1 MEFGELQPYRVWFDY
16 LKTCLLDEKLNKKI
30 DKEYYKS
37 WNLSEIKNSTF
48 NKWFKTHSGLFTS
61 KGTIKIVSKVSNP
74 QAITIEIPT
83 NFKIKE
89 IQREIPKLLK
99 DKVNKSTS
107 RFVLTHQRKHI
118 KTVALDSFLIA
129 WNFKQKNKDKKL
141 EEIWELT
148 NNKINERQ
156 NKVLKG
162 GKGISIQK
170 LVEQGKLR
178 KRQLQGV
185 GSSNKKFGLKSGKNQ
200 KLQNKSVMISKNIL
214 KASNI
219 LENVCNGNFP
229 GDYS

>member
-1 MEFGELQPYRVWFDY
+1 MDFGELQPYRVWFDY

-107 RFVLTHQRKHI
+107 RFILTHQRKNI
-118 KTVALDSFLIA
+118 KTIALDSFLIA
-129 WNFKQKNKDKKL
+129 WKFRQKNKDKRL
-141 EEIWELT
+141 EDIWELT
-148 NNKINERQ
+148 NNKIDERQ
-156 NKVLKG
+156 SKVKTLL
-162 GKGISIQK
+162 QK
-170 LVEQGKLR
+170 GKLR
-178 KRQLQGV
+178 RRKLQGI
-185 GSSNKKFGLKSGKNQ
+185 GSGIKSFK
-200 KLQNKSVMISKNIL
+200 NKSVIISRNIL
-214 KASNI
+214 KASKI
-219 LENVCNGNFP
+219 LENVCKGNFP
-229 GDYS
+229 GEYSDN

>member
-1 MEFGELQPYRVWFDY
+1 MEFGELQPYRVWFDF

-107 RFVLTHQRKHI
+107 RFILTHQRKNI
-118 KTVALDSFLIA
+118 KTIALDSFLIA
-129 WNFKQKNKDKKL
+129 WKFRQKNKDKRL
-141 EEIWELT
+141 EDIWELT
-148 NNKINERQ
+148 NNKIDERQ
-156 NKVLKG
+156 SKVKTLL
-162 GKGISIQK
+162 QK
-170 LVEQGKLR
+170 GKLR
-178 KRQLQGV
+178 RRKLQGI
-185 GSSNKKFGLKSGKNQ
+185 GSGIKSFK
-200 KLQNKSVMISKNIL
+200 NKSVIISRNIL
-214 KASNI
+214 KASKI
-219 LENVCNGNFP
+219 LENVCKGNFP
-229 GDYS
+229 GEYSDN

>member
-1 MEFGELQPYRVWFDY
+1 MVFKSMEFGELQPYRVWFDY
-16 LKTCLLDEKLNKKI
+16 LKTCLLDEKLKKRV

-61 KGTIKIVSKVSNP
+61 KGTIKIVSKVSNS

-107 RFVLTHQRKHI
+107 RFVLTHQRKNI

-129 WNFKQKNKDKKL
+129 WKFRQKNKDKRL
-141 EEIWELT
+141 EDIWELT
-148 NNKINERQ
+148 NNKIDERQ
-156 NKVLKG
+156 SKVKSLL
-162 GKGISIQK
+162 QK
-170 LVEQGKLR
+170 GKLR
-178 KRQLQGV
+178 RRKLQGI
-185 GSSNKKFGLKSGKNQ
+185 GSGIKSFK
-200 KLQNKSVMISKNIL
+200 NKSVIISRNIL
-214 KASNI
+214 KASKI
-219 LENVCNGNFP
+219 LENVCKGNFP
-229 GDYS
+229 GEYSDN

>member
-107 RFVLTHQRKHI
+107 RFVLTHQRKNI
-118 KTVALDSFLIA
+118 KTIALDSFLIA
-129 WNFKQKNKDKKL
+129 WKFKQKNKDKRL
-141 EEIWELT
+141 EDIWELT
-148 NNKINERQ
+148 NNKIDERQ
-156 NKVLKG
+156 SKVKTLL
-162 GKGISIQK
+162 QK
-170 LVEQGKLR
+170 GKLR
-178 KRQLQGV
+178 RRKLQGI
-185 GSSNKKFGLKSGKNQ
+185 GSGIKSFK
-200 KLQNKSVMISKNIL
+200 NKSVIISRNIL
-214 KASNI
+214 KASKI
-219 LENVCNGNFP
+219 LENVCKGNFP
-229 GDYS
+229 GEYSDN

>member
-1 MEFGELQPYRVWFDY
+1 MVFESMEFGELQPYRVWFDY
-16 LKTCLLDEKLNKKI
+16 LKACLLNEKLNKKI

-107 RFVLTHQRKHI
+107 RFILTHQRKNI
-118 KTVALDSFLIA
+118 KTIALDSFLIA
-129 WNFKQKNKDKKL
+129 WKFRQKNKDKRL
-141 EEIWELT
+141 EDIWELT
-148 NNKINERQ
+148 NNKIDERQ
-156 NKVLKG
+156 SKVKTLL
-162 GKGISIQK
+162 QK
-170 LVEQGKLR
+170 GKLR
-178 KRQLQGV
+178 RRKLQGI
-185 GSSNKKFGLKSGKNQ
+185 GSGIKSFK
-200 KLQNKSVMISKNIL
+200 NKSVIISRNIL
-214 KASNI
+214 KASKI
-219 LENVCNGNFP
+219 LENVCKGNFP
-229 GDYS
+229 GEYSDN

>member
-48 NKWFKTHSGLFTS
+48 NKWFKTHSSLFTS
-61 KGTIKIVSKVSNP
+61 KGTIKIVSKVSNS

-107 RFVLTHQRKHI
+107 RFILTHQRKNI
-118 KTVALDSFLIA
+118 KTIALDSFLIA
-129 WNFKQKNKDKKL
+129 WKFRQKNKDKRL
-141 EEIWELT
+141 EDIWELT
-148 NNKINERQ
+148 NNKIDERQ
-156 NKVLKG
+156 SKVKTLL
-162 GKGISIQK
+162 QK
-170 LVEQGKLR
+170 GKLR
-178 KRQLQGV
+178 RRKLQGI
-185 GSSNKKFGLKSGKNQ
+185 GSGIKSFK
-200 KLQNKSVMISKNIL
+200 NKSVIISRNIL
-214 KASNI
+214 KASKI
-219 LENVCNGNFP
+219 LENVCKGNFP
-229 GDYS
+229 GEYSDN

>member
-1 MEFGELQPYRVWFDY
+1 MKFGELQPYRVWFDY

-107 RFVLTHQRKHI
+107 RFILTHQRKNI
-118 KTVALDSFLIA
+118 KTIALDSFLIA
-129 WNFKQKNKDKKL
+129 WKFRQKNKDKRL
-141 EEIWELT
+141 EDIWELT
-148 NNKINERQ
+148 NNKIDERQ
-156 NKVLKG
+156 SKVKSLL
-162 GKGISIQK
+162 QK
-170 LVEQGKLR
+170 GKLR
-178 KRQLQGV
+178 RRKLQGI
-185 GSSNKKFGLKSGKNQ
+185 GSGIKSFK
-200 KLQNKSVMISKNIL
+200 NKSVIISRNIL
-214 KASNI
+214 KASKI
-219 LENVCNGNFP
+219 LENVCKGNFP
-229 GDYS
+229 GEYSDN

>member
-16 LKTCLLDEKLNKKI
+16 LKTCLLDEKLKKKV

-61 KGTIKIVSKVSNP
+61 KGAIKIVSKVSNP

-107 RFVLTHQRKHI
+107 RFILTHQRKNI
-118 KTVALDSFLIA
+118 KTIALDSFLIA
-129 WNFKQKNKDKKL
+129 WKFRQKNKDKRL
-141 EEIWELT
+141 EDIWELT
-148 NNKINERQ
+148 NNKIDERQ
-156 NKVLKG
+156 SKVKSLL
-162 GKGISIQK
+162 QK
-170 LVEQGKLR
+170 GKLR
-178 KRQLQGV
+178 RRKLQGI
-185 GSSNKKFGLKSGKNQ
+185 GSGIKSFK
-200 KLQNKSVMISKNIL
+200 NKSVIISRNIL
-214 KASNI
+214 KASKI
-219 LENVCNGNFP
+219 LENVCKGNFP
-229 GDYS
+229 GEYSDN

>member
-1 MEFGELQPYRVWFDY
+1 MVFKSMEFGELQPYRVWFDY

-61 KGTIKIVSKVSNP
+61 KGTIKIVSKITNP
-74 QAITIEIPT
+74 LAITLEIPT

-118 KTVALDSFLIA
+118 KTIALDSFLIA
-129 WNFKQKNKDKKL
+129 WKFRQKNKDKRL
-141 EEIWELT
+141 EDIWELT
-148 NNKINERQ
+148 NNKIDERQ
-156 NKVLKG
+156 SKVKSLL
-162 GKGISIQK
+162 QK
-170 LVEQGKLR
+170 GKLR
-178 KRQLQGV
+178 RRKLQGI
-185 GSSNKKFGLKSGKNQ
+185 GSGIKSFK
-200 KLQNKSVMISKNIL
+200 NKSVIISRNIL
-214 KASNI
+214 KASKI
-219 LENVCNGNFP
+219 LENVCKGNFP
-229 GDYS
+229 GEYSDN

>member
-1 MEFGELQPYRVWFDY
+1 MVFESMEFGELQPYRVWFDY

-37 WNLSEIKNSTF
+37 WNLSEIKNSKF

-61 KGTIKIVSKVSNP
+61 KGTIKIVSKVSNQ

-107 RFVLTHQRKHI
+107 RFILTHQRKNI

-129 WNFKQKNKDKKL
+129 WKFRQKNKDKRL
-141 EEIWELT
+141 EDIWVLT
-148 NNKINERQ
+148 NNTIDERQ
-156 NKVLKG
+156 SKVKTLL
-162 GKGISIQK
+162 QK
-170 LVEQGKLR
+170 GKLR
-178 KRQLQGV
+178 RRKLQGI
-185 GSSNKKFGLKSGKNQ
+185 GSGIKSFK
-200 KLQNKSVMISKNIL
+200 NKSVIISRNIL
-214 KASNI
+214 KASKI
-219 LENVCNGNFP
+219 LENVCKGNFP
-229 GDYS
+229 GEYSDN

>member
-1 MEFGELQPYRVWFDY
+1 MVFESMEFGELQPYSVLFDY

-107 RFVLTHQRKHI
+107 RFILTHQRKNI
-118 KTVALDSFLIA
+118 KTIALDGFLIA
-129 WNFKQKNKDKKL
+129 WKFRQKNKDKRL
-141 EEIWELT
+141 EDIWVLT
-148 NNKINERQ
+148 NNTIDERQ
-156 NKVLKG
+156 SKVKTLL
-162 GKGISIQK
+162 QK
-170 LVEQGKLR
+170 GKLR
-178 KRQLQGV
+178 RRKLQGI
-185 GSSNKKFGLKSGKNQ
+185 GSGIKSFK
-200 KLQNKSVMISKNIL
+200 NKSVIISRNIL
-214 KASNI
+214 KASKI
-219 LENVCNGNFP
+219 LENVCRGNFP
-229 GDYS
+229 GEYSDN

>member
-1 MEFGELQPYRVWFDY
+1 
-16 LKTCLLDEKLNKKI
+16 LLDEKLNKKI

-107 RFVLTHQRKHI
+107 RFILTHQRKNI
-118 KTVALDSFLIA
+118 KTIALDSFLIA
-129 WNFKQKNKDKKL
+129 WKFRQKNKDKRL
-141 EEIWELT
+141 EDIWELT
-148 NNKINERQ
+148 NNKIDERQ
-156 NKVLKG
+156 SKVKTLL
-162 GKGISIQK
+162 QK
-170 LVEQGKLR
+170 GKLR
-178 KRQLQGV
+178 RRKLQGI
-185 GSSNKKFGLKSGKNQ
+185 GSGIKSFK
-200 KLQNKSVMISKNIL
+200 NKSVIISRNIL
-214 KASNI
+214 KASKI
-219 LENVCNGNFP
+219 LENVCKGNFP
-229 GDYS
+229 GEYSDN

>member
-16 LKTCLLDEKLNKKI
+16 LKTCLLDEKLKKKV

-61 KGTIKIVSKVSNP
+61 KGTIKIVSKVSNS

-107 RFVLTHQRKHI
+107 RFILTHQRKNI
-118 KTVALDSFLIA
+118 KTIALYSFLIA
-129 WNFKQKNKDKKL
+129 WKFRQKNKDKRL
-141 EEIWELT
+141 EDIWELT
-148 NNKINERQ
+148 NNKIDERQ
-156 NKVLKG
+156 SKVRTLL
-162 GKGISIQK
+162 QK
-170 LVEQGKLR
+170 GKLR
-178 KRQLQGV
+178 RRKLQGI
-185 GSSNKKFGLKSGKNQ
+185 GSGIKSFK
-200 KLQNKSVMISKNIL
+200 NKSVIISRNIL
-214 KASNI
+214 KASKI
-219 LENVCNGNFP
+219 LENVCKGNFP
-229 GDYS
+229 GEYSDN

>member
-1 MEFGELQPYRVWFDY
+1 MVFDSMEFGELQPYRVWFDY

-107 RFVLTHQRKHI
+107 RFILTHQRKNI
-118 KTVALDSFLIA
+118 KTIALDSFLIA
-129 WNFKQKNKDKKL
+129 WKFRQKNKDKRL
-141 EEIWELT
+141 EDIWELT
-148 NNKINERQ
+148 NNKIDERQ
-156 NKVLKG
+156 SKVKTLL
-162 GKGISIQK
+162 QK
-170 LVEQGKLR
+170 GKLR
-178 KRQLQGV
+178 RRKLQGI
-185 GSSNKKFGLKSGKNQ
+185 GSGIKSFK
-200 KLQNKSVMISKNIL
+200 NKSVIISRNIL
-214 KASNI
+214 KASKI
-219 LENVCNGNFP
+219 LENVCKGNFP
-229 GDYS
+229 GEYSDN

>member
-16 LKTCLLDEKLNKKI
+16 LKTCLLDEKLNRKI

-37 WNLSEIKNSTF
+37 WNLSQIKNSTF

-107 RFVLTHQRKHI
+107 RFILTHQRKNI
-118 KTVALDSFLIA
+118 KTIALDSFLIA
-129 WNFKQKNKDKKL
+129 WKFKQKNKDKRL
-141 EEIWELT
+141 EDIWELT
-148 NNKINERQ
+148 NNKIDERQ
-156 NKVLKG
+156 SKVKTLL
-162 GKGISIQK
+162 QK
-170 LVEQGKLR
+170 GKLR
-178 KRQLQGV
+178 RRKLQGI
-185 GSSNKKFGLKSGKNQ
+185 GSGIKSFK
-200 KLQNKSVMISKNIL
+200 NKSVIISRNIL
-214 KASNI
+214 KASKI
-219 LENVCNGNFP
+219 LENVCNGDFP
-229 GDYS
+229 GEYSDN

>member
-61 KGTIKIVSKVSNP
+61 KGTIKIVSKVSNL

-107 RFVLTHQRKHI
+107 RFILTHQRKNI
-118 KTVALDSFLIA
+118 KTIALDSFLIA
-129 WNFKQKNKDKKL
+129 WKFRQKNKDKRL
-141 EEIWELT
+141 EDIWELT
-148 NNKINERQ
+148 NNKIDERQ
-156 NKVLKG
+156 SKVKTLL
-162 GKGISIQK
+162 QK
-170 LVEQGKLR
+170 GKLR
-178 KRQLQGV
+178 RRKLQGI
-185 GSSNKKFGLKSGKNQ
+185 GSGIKSFK
-200 KLQNKSVMISKNIL
+200 NKSVIISRNIL
-214 KASNI
+214 KASKI
-219 LENVCNGNFP
+219 LENVCKGNFP
-229 GDYS
+229 GEYSDN

>member
-1 MEFGELQPYRVWFDY
+1 MVFESMEFSELQPYRVWFDY

-89 IQREIPKLLK
+89 IQREIPRLLK

-107 RFVLTHQRKHI
+107 RFILTHQRKNI

-129 WNFKQKNKDKKL
+129 WKFRQKNKDKRL
-141 EEIWELT
+141 EDIWELT
-148 NNKINERQ
+148 NDKIDERQ
-156 NKVLKG
+156 SKVKSLL
-162 GKGISIQK
+162 QK
-170 LVEQGKLR
+170 GKLR
-178 KRQLQGV
+178 RRKLQGI
-185 GSSNKKFGLKSGKNQ
+185 GSGIKSFK
-200 KLQNKSVMISKNIL
+200 NKSVIISRNIL
-214 KASNI
+214 KASKI
-219 LENVCNGNFP
+219 LKNVYKGNFP
-229 GDYS
+229 GEYSDN

>member
-1 MEFGELQPYRVWFDY
+1 MVFESMEFGELQPYRVWFDY

-37 WNLSEIKNSTF
+37 WNLSEIKNSKF
-48 NKWFKTHSGLFTS
+48 DKWFKTHSSLFTS

-118 KTVALDSFLIA
+118 KTIALDSFLIA
-129 WNFKQKNKDKKL
+129 WKFKQKNKDKRL
-141 EEIWELT
+141 EDIWELT
-148 NNKINERQ
+148 NEEINKRQ
-156 NKVLKG
+156 SKVKTLL
-162 GKGISIQK
+162 QK
-170 LVEQGKLR
+170 GKLR
-178 KRQLQGV
+178 RRILMGV
-185 GSSNKKFGLKSGKNQ
+185 GSSNKEFGLKSGKIQ

-214 KASNI
+214 KASKI
-219 LENVCNGNFP
+219 LENGCNGSFP
-229 GDYS
+229 GEYS

>member
-1 MEFGELQPYRVWFDY
+1 MVFESMEFGELQPYRVWFDY

-107 RFVLTHQRKHI
+107 RFILTHQRKNI
-118 KTVALDSFLIA
+118 KTIALDSFLIA
-129 WNFKQKNKDKKL
+129 WKFRQKNKDKRL
-141 EEIWELT
+141 EDIWELT
-148 NNKINERQ
+148 NNKIDERQ
-156 NKVLKG
+156 SKVKTLL
-162 GKGISIQK
+162 QK
-170 LVEQGKLR
+170 GKLR
-178 KRQLQGV
+178 RRKLQGI
-185 GSSNKKFGLKSGKNQ
+185 GSGIKSFK
-200 KLQNKSVMISKNIL
+200 NKSVIISRNIL
-214 KASNI
+214 KASKI
-219 LENVCNGNFP
+219 LENVCNGDFP
-229 GDYS
+229 GEYSDN

>member
-107 RFVLTHQRKHI
+107 RFILTHQRKNI
-118 KTVALDSFLIA
+118 KTIALDSFLIA
-129 WNFKQKNKDKKL
+129 WKFRQKNKDKRL
-141 EEIWELT
+141 EDIWELT
-148 NNKINERQ
+148 NNKIDERQ
-156 NKVLKG
+156 SKVRTLL
-162 GKGISIQK
+162 QK
-170 LVEQGKLR
+170 GKLR
-178 KRQLQGV
+178 RRKLQGI
-185 GSSNKKFGLKSGKNQ
+185 GSGIKSFK
-200 KLQNKSVMISKNIL
+200 NKSVIISRNIL
-214 KASNI
+214 KASKI
-219 LENVCNGNFP
+219 LENVCKGNFP
-229 GDYS
+229 GEYSDN

>member
-61 KGTIKIVSKVSNP
+61 KGTIKIVSKISNP

-107 RFVLTHQRKHI
+107 RFILTHQRKNI
-118 KTVALDSFLIA
+118 KTIALDGFLIA
-129 WNFKQKNKDKKL
+129 WKFRQKNKDKRL
-141 EEIWELT
+141 EDIWVLT
-148 NNKINERQ
+148 NNTIDERQ
-156 NKVLKG
+156 SKVKTLL
-162 GKGISIQK
+162 QK
-170 LVEQGKLR
+170 GKLR
-178 KRQLQGV
+178 RRKLQGI
-185 GSSNKKFGLKSGKNQ
+185 GSGIKSFK
-200 KLQNKSVMISKNIL
+200 NKSVIISRNIL
-214 KASNI
+214 KASKI
-219 LENVCNGNFP
+219 LENVCKGNFP
-229 GDYS
+229 GEYSDN

>member
-16 LKTCLLDEKLNKKI
+16 LKTCLLDEKLKKKV

-107 RFVLTHQRKHI
+107 RFILTHQRKNI
-118 KTVALDSFLIA
+118 KTIALDSFLIA
-129 WNFKQKNKDKKL
+129 WKFRQKNKDKRL
-141 EEIWELT
+141 EDIWELT
-148 NNKINERQ
+148 NKKIDERQ
-156 NKVLKG
+156 SKVKTLL
-162 GKGISIQK
+162 QK
-170 LVEQGKLR
+170 GKLR
-178 KRQLQGV
+178 RRKLQGI
-185 GSSNKKFGLKSGKNQ
+185 GSGIKSFK
-200 KLQNKSVMISKNIL
+200 NKSVIISRNIL
-214 KASNI
+214 KASKI
-219 LENVCNGNFP
+219 LENVCKGNFP
-229 GDYS
+229 GEYSDN

>member
-1 MEFGELQPYRVWFDY
+1 MVFESMEFGELQPYRVWFDY

-107 RFVLTHQRKHI
+107 RFILTHQRKNI
-118 KTVALDSFLIA
+118 KTIALDGFLIA
-129 WNFKQKNKDKKL
+129 WKFRQKNKDKRL
-141 EEIWELT
+141 EDIWVLT
-148 NNKINERQ
+148 NNTIDERQ
-156 NKVLKG
+156 SKVKTLL
-162 GKGISIQK
+162 QK
-170 LVEQGKLR
+170 GKLR
-178 KRQLQGV
+178 RRKLQGI
-185 GSSNKKFGLKSGKNQ
+185 GSGIKSFK
-200 KLQNKSVMISKNIL
+200 NKSVIISRNIL
-214 KASNI
+214 KASKI
-219 LENVCNGNFP
+219 LENVCNGDFP
-229 GDYS
+229 GEYSDN

>member
-16 LKTCLLDEKLNKKI
+16 LKTCLLNEKLNKKI

-107 RFVLTHQRKHI
+107 RFILTHQRKNI
-118 KTVALDSFLIA
+118 KTIALDSFLIA
-129 WNFKQKNKDKKL
+129 WKFRQKNKDKRL
-141 EEIWELT
+141 EDIWELT
-148 NNKINERQ
+148 NNKIDERQ
-156 NKVLKG
+156 SKVKTLL
-162 GKGISIQK
+162 QK
-170 LVEQGKLR
+170 GKLR
-178 KRQLQGV
+178 RRKLQGI
-185 GSSNKKFGLKSGKNQ
+185 GSGIKSFK
-200 KLQNKSVMISKNIL
+200 NKSVIISRNIL
-214 KASNI
+214 KASKI
-219 LENVCNGNFP
+219 LENVCKGNFP
-229 GDYS
+229 GEYSDN

>member
-1 MEFGELQPYRVWFDY
+1 MVFESMEFGELQPYRVWFDY

-37 WNLSEIKNSTF
+37 WNLSEIKNSKF
-48 NKWFKTHSGLFTS
+48 DKWFKTHSSLFTS

-118 KTVALDSFLIA
+118 KTIALDSFLIA
-129 WNFKQKNKDKKL
+129 WKFKQKNKDKRL
-141 EEIWELT
+141 EDIWELT
-148 NNKINERQ
+148 NEEINKRQ
-156 NKVLKG
+156 SKVKTLL
-162 GKGISIQK
+162 QK
-170 LVEQGKLR
+170 GKLR
-178 KRQLQGV
+178 RRILMGV
-185 GSSNKKFGLKSGKNQ
+185 GSSNKEFGLKSGKIQ

-214 KASNI
+214 KASKI
-219 LENVCNGNFP
+219 LENVCNGSFP
-229 GDYS
+229 GEYS

>member
-107 RFVLTHQRKHI
+107 RFILTHQRKNI
-118 KTVALDSFLIA
+118 KTIALDSFLIA
-129 WNFKQKNKDKKL
+129 WKFRQKNKDKRL
-141 EEIWELT
+141 EDIWELT
-148 NNKINERQ
+148 NNKIDERQ
-156 NKVLKG
+156 SKVKTLL
-162 GKGISIQK
+162 QK
-170 LVEQGKLR
+170 GKLR
-178 KRQLQGV
+178 RRKLQGI
-185 GSSNKKFGLKSGKNQ
+185 GSGIKSFK
-200 KLQNKSVMISKNIL
+200 NKSIIISRNIL
-214 KASNI
+214 KASKI
-219 LENVCNGNFP
+219 LENVCKGNFP
-229 GDYS
+229 GEYSDN

>member
-37 WNLSEIKNSTF
+37 WDLSEIKNSTF

-107 RFVLTHQRKHI
+107 RFILTHQRKNI
-118 KTVALDSFLIA
+118 KTIALDGFLIA
-129 WNFKQKNKDKKL
+129 WKFRQKNKDKRL
-141 EEIWELT
+141 EDIWVLT
-148 NNKINERQ
+148 NNTIDERQ
-156 NKVLKG
+156 SKVKTLL
-162 GKGISIQK
+162 QK
-170 LVEQGKLR
+170 GKLR
-178 KRQLQGV
+178 RRKLQGI
-185 GSSNKKFGLKSGKNQ
+185 GSGIKSFK
-200 KLQNKSVMISKNIL
+200 NKSVIISRNIL
-214 KASNI
+214 KASKI
-219 LENVCNGNFP
+219 LENVCNGDFP
-229 GDYS
+229 GEYSDN

>member
-1 MEFGELQPYRVWFDY
+1 MIKFGELQPYRVWFDY

-99 DKVNKSTS
+99 DKVNKSIS
-107 RFVLTHQRKHI
+107 RFILTHQRKNI
-118 KTVALDSFLIA
+118 KTIALDSFLIA
-129 WNFKQKNKDKKL
+129 WKFRQKNKDKRL
-141 EEIWELT
+141 EDIWELT
-148 NNKINERQ
+148 NNKIDERQ
-156 NKVLKG
+156 SKVKSLL
-162 GKGISIQK
+162 QK
-170 LVEQGKLR
+170 GKLR
-178 KRQLQGV
+178 RRKLQGI
-185 GSSNKKFGLKSGKNQ
+185 GSGIKSFK
-200 KLQNKSVMISKNIL
+200 NKSVIISRNIL
-214 KASNI
+214 KASKI
-219 LENVCNGNFP
+219 LENVCKGNFP
-229 GDYS
+229 GEYSDN

>member
-1 MEFGELQPYRVWFDY
+1 MVFKSMEFGELQPYRVWFDY
-16 LKTCLLDEKLNKKI
+16 LKTCLLDEKLKKKV

-107 RFVLTHQRKHI
+107 RFILTHQRKNI
-118 KTVALDSFLIA
+118 KTIALDSFLIA
-129 WNFKQKNKDKKL
+129 WKFRQKNKDKRL
-141 EEIWELT
+141 EDIWELT
-148 NNKINERQ
+148 NNKIDERQ
-156 NKVLKG
+156 SKVKSLL
-162 GKGISIQK
+162 QK
-170 LVEQGKLR
+170 GKLR
-178 KRQLQGV
+178 RRKLQGI
-185 GSSNKKFGLKSGKNQ
+185 GSGIKSFK
-200 KLQNKSVMISKNIL
+200 NKSVIISRNIL
-214 KASNI
+214 KASKI
-219 LENVCNGNFP
+219 LENVCKGNFP
-229 GDYS
+229 GEYSDN